1 MKLAALQRSISKIS
15 SDRTAIIIAHRLST
29 IRNAERIIVLD
40 NGKIIEDG
48 NHEQLVDKRGTSAN
62 VGRSNRFNSMIE
74 NGPLYVKP
82 VRKRLKIMSLDRF
95 SRTTSLLLVAT
106 LALAMA
112 HTVSAELITTN
123 PATADWLND
132 GENDGLQLVTFFLF
146 FVGYISMGAAFV
158 FFMAERNNVAPQ
170 YRTTM
175 TISALIVG
183 IAAFHYYYMRGVYVD
198 HQVVSI
204 EYRYMDWIITVPLM
218 ALKFPSLVGKDA
230 ITDDKVAGLGFTGIC
245 FTGALIMIGFGYLGE
260 AGLMDAYLALLLGGM
275 GWAMI
280 IVATGTPW
288 SSGKGVDNSKIAP
301 ELMWSANALRWFI
314 VVGWIIYPLGY
325 LFSPEVEI
333 VDIGDKGELYMGIAY
348 NIADMINKIGFGI
361 VAWMGAK
368 KASEALE
375 A

>member
-1 MKLAALQRSISKIS
+1 
-15 SDRTAIIIAHRLST
+15 
-29 IRNAERIIVLD
+29 
-40 NGKIIEDG
+40 
-48 NHEQLVDKRGTSAN
+48 
-62 VGRSNRFNSMIE
+62 
-74 NGPLYVKP
+74 
-82 VRKRLKIMSLDRF
+82 MSLDRF

-112 HTVSAELITTN
+112 YTVSAEPTTTN
-123 PATADWLND
+123 PASAEWLND
-132 GENDGLQLVTFFLF
+132 GDNDGLELVTFFLF

-158 FFMAERNNVAPQ
+158 FFMAERGNVAPQ

-230 ITDDKVAGLGFTGIC
+230 ITDDKFAGLGFTGIC
-245 FTGALIMIGFGYLGE
+245 FTGAIIMIGFGYLGE

-301 ELMWSANALRWFI
+301 ELLWSANALRWFI

-325 LFSPEVEI
+325 LFSPEVAI
-333 VDIGDKGELYMGIAY
+333 IDIGEKGELYMGIAY
-348 NIADMINKIGFGI
+348 NIADMINKIGFGV

>member
-1 MKLAALQRSISKIS
+1 MITEKFSK
-15 SDRTAIIIAHRLST
+15 
-29 IRNAERIIVLD
+29 
-40 NGKIIEDG
+40 
-48 NHEQLVDKRGTSAN
+48 
-62 VGRSNRFNSMIE
+62 
-74 NGPLYVKP
+74 
-82 VRKRLKIMSLDRF
+82 
-95 SRTTSLLLVAT
+95 TTSLLLIAT
-106 LALAMA
+106 FALAMA
-112 HTVSAELITTN
+112 STVSAADFTPGDMNEETGL
-123 PATADWLND
+123 PAHLYDASGNV
-132 GENDGLQLVTFFLF
+132 EGLAMLTFFLF

-158 FFMAERNNVAPQ
+158 FFMSERSNVAPE

-183 IAAFHYYYMRGVYVD
+183 IAAFHYYYMRGVYAD
-198 HQVVSI
+198 FGEVSI

-230 ITDDKVAGLGFTGIC
+230 ITDKKVAGLGFTGIC

-260 AGLMDAYLALLLGGM
+260 AGLMSAIPALLLGGM

-280 IVATGTPW
+280 VVATGTPW
-288 SSGKGVDNSKIAP
+288 TDGLGVDNSKISE

-325 LFSPEVEI
+325 LFSPEVNI
-333 VDIGDKGELYMGIAY
+333 IDIGAKGELWMGIAY
-348 NIADMINKIGFGI
+348 NIADMINKIGFGV

-368 KASEALE
+368 KATEALN

>member
-1 MKLAALQRSISKIS
+1 
-15 SDRTAIIIAHRLST
+15 
-29 IRNAERIIVLD
+29 
-40 NGKIIEDG
+40 
-48 NHEQLVDKRGTSAN
+48 
-62 VGRSNRFNSMIE
+62 
-74 NGPLYVKP
+74 
-82 VRKRLKIMSLDRF
+82 MSLDRF
-95 SRTTSLLLVAT
+95 SRTTSMLLVAT

-112 HTVSAELITTN
+112 YSVSAVDTNVTDTASTTN
-123 PATADWLND
+123 PATEEWLND
-132 GENDGLQLVTFFLF
+132 NVNDGLELVTFFLF

-158 FFMAERNNVAPQ
+158 FFMSERSNVAPQ

-218 ALKFPSLVGKDA
+218 ALKFPSLVGKKA
-230 ITDDKVAGLGFTGIC
+230 ITDTKFAGLGFTGIC
-245 FTGALIMIGFGYLGE
+245 FTGALIMIGFGYIGE
-260 AGLMDAYLALLLGGM
+260 AGLWSPWLALLLGGM

-288 SSGKGVDNSKIAP
+288 SSGLGVDNSKIAP
-301 ELMWSANALRWFI
+301 ELLWSANALRWFI
-314 VVGWIIYPLGY
+314 VVGWIIYPIGY
-325 LFSPEVEI
+325 LFSPEVSI
-333 VDIGDKGELYMGIAY
+333 IDIGKKGELYMGIAY

-368 KASEALE
+368 KASEALSE
-375 A
+375 